1 MLESV
6 LSLAIDQNVLTILF
20 LTTDKLSPR
29 HCLLEEPEKKLSFIE
44 LLERLPLL
52 LVGILFTMQGFR
64 LLYSSLFSSSFA
76 FLLMVD
82 NSKINYPFIFFVS
95 YIYQWGPKLMTFF

>member
-1 MLESV
+1 
-6 LSLAIDQNVLTILF
+6 
-20 LTTDKLSPR
+20 
-29 HCLLEEPEKKLSFIE
+29 
-44 LLERLPLL
+44 
-52 LVGILFTMQGFR
+52 MQGFR

-95 YIYQWGPKLMTFF
+95 YIYQWGPKLMTFFWYILHAGAPFVLQIPYI